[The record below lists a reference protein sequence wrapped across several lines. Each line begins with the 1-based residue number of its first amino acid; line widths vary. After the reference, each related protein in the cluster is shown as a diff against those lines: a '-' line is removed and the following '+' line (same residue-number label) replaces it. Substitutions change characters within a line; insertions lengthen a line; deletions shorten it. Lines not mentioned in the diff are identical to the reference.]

1 MNQCIMINTLNLR
14 SKIKIYNNNINTIFQ
29 DYKTPEDYEYCACLS
44 VVLLHSLI
52 KIDNECSPQIFLE

>member
-52 KIDNECSPQIFLE
+52 K